1 MEIIPYVAIFTF
13 FVTALVIY
21 NTIKLSVV
29 SRKDLINTL
38 QLIGASHM
46 FVKIPFVIEGIFIGS
61 ISVILAFPAIFL
73 TIEIINYIIINYS
86 SIYLKFHVDVIMMI
100 WALVI
105 VTLISVIGSHR
116 AASTFLK

>member
-73 TIEIINYIIINYS
+73 TIETINYIIINYS
-86 SIYLKFHVDVIMMI
+86 SIYLKFHVDVVMMI